1 MRSISFCRS
10 VLRVS
15 MLGGKRTLS
24 IMKPSGSFRICVCS
38 LCTTLLCRLR
48 FALHGRYLLF
58 LPMHSTSTSDSVG
71 PSAAIRFG
79 HAVSVKGTKLMV
91 PLCLY
96 SECGHSIS
104 TSKSSSSMF
113 MRGSSVNTSPLGSLG
128 CRKIVAGHDWERCVA
143 ISSTAGRNSR
153 NVPLTRMDT
162 IP

>member
-10 VLRVS
+10 VLLVS

-38 LCTTLLCRLR
+38 LCTNFLCRVR
-48 FALHGRYLLF
+48 FSLHGRYRLL
-58 LPMHSTSTSDSVG
+58 LPKHSTSTTDSVV

-79 HAVSVKGTKLMV
+79 HAVSVKGTKFMV

-96 SECGHSIS
+96 SKCGHSIS

-113 MRGSSVNTSPLGSLG
+113 IRGGSVNTSPLGTLRF
-128 CRKIVAGHDWERCVA
+128 RKIVAGHDWERCVA